1 MQATIEL
8 IRSELQGLYPDT
20 EIRSF
25 TKLLISKL
33 TGFSNTEI
41 ILNKNTIFSAEQRK
55 ILDSFIEKLKIH
67 MPIQYI
73 LGKTEFYGLE
83 FIVNQSVL
91 IPRPETEELVEW
103 ILNSIHDN
111 SNLKLLDIG
120 TGSGCIAIGL
130 KNNLTQ
136 SQVTAFDIS
145 EDALL
150 IAQKN
155 AELNNL
161 KINFEQVDILKNLN
175 LNEKWDVI
183 VSNPPY
189 IPENEKIE
197 ISQNVLDFEPHL
209 ALFVPEIDPLVFYK
223 KIADFGKAHLNENGS
238 LFFEIHY
245 TKANQ
250 IIELL
255 KSLGYFEIELRKD
268 IYKNDR
274 MIKAKLA

>member
-1 MQATIEL
+1 MLASIEH

-103 ILNSIHDN
+103 ILSSVHDN

-120 TGSGCIAIGL
+120 TGSGCIAISL
-130 KNNLTQ
+130 KNSLPK
-136 SQVTAFDIS
+136 SQVNAFDIS
-145 EDALL
+145 EEALL

-175 LNEKWDVI
+175 LNERWDVI

-209 ALFVPEIDPLVFYK
+209 ALFVPEIDPLLFYK
-223 KIADFGKAHLNENGS
+223 KIADFGKTHLNENGS

-255 KSLGYFEIELRKD
+255 KSLGYIEIELRKD
-268 IYKNDR
+268 IFKNDR
-274 MIKAKLA
+274 MIKAKIA

>member
-1 MQATIEL
+1 MLASIEY

-55 ILDSFIEKLKIH
+55 ILDSFIEKLKIYT
-67 MPIQYI
+67 PIQYI
-73 LGKTEFYGLE
+73 LGKTEFFGLE

-103 ILNSIHDN
+103 ILNSVNDN

-130 KNNLTQ
+130 KNSLPQ
-136 SQVTAFDIS
+136 SQITAFDIS
-145 EDALL
+145 EEALL

-161 KINFEQVDILKNLN
+161 KINFDQIDILKNLEIT
-175 LNEKWDVI
+175 EKWDI
-183 VSNPPY
+183 MVSNPPY
-189 IPENEKIE
+189 IPENEKID
-197 ISQNVLDFEPHL
+197 ISQNVLNFEPHL
-209 ALFVPEIDPLVFYK
+209 ALFVPENDPLLFYK
-223 KIADFGKAHLNENGS
+223 KIAIFGTNHLNENGL
-238 LFFEIHY
+238 LFFEIHF
-245 TKANQ
+245 TKAKQ
-250 IIELL
+250 IMKLL
-255 KSLGYFEIELRKD
+255 KSLGYIEIELRKD
-268 IYKNDR
+268 IFKNDR
-274 MIKAKLA
+274 MIKAKIP

>member
-1 MQATIEL
+1 MLASIEH

-33 TGFSNTEI
+33 TEI

-103 ILNSIHDN
+103 ILSSVHDN

-120 TGSGCIAIGL
+120 TGSGCIAISL
-130 KNNLTQ
+130 KNSLPK
-136 SQVTAFDIS
+136 SQVNAFDIS
-145 EDALL
+145 EEALL

-175 LNEKWDVI
+175 LNERWDVI

-209 ALFVPEIDPLVFYK
+209 ALFVPEIDPLLFYK
-223 KIADFGKAHLNENGS
+223 KIADFGKTHLNENGS

-255 KSLGYFEIELRKD
+255 KSLGYIEIELRKD
-268 IYKNDR
+268 IFKNDR
-274 MIKAKLA
+274 MIKAKIA

>member
-103 ILNSIHDN
+103 ILNSVHDN

-136 SQVTAFDIS
+136 SLVTAFDIS
-145 EDALL
+145 EEALL

>member
-103 ILNSIHDN
+103 ILNSVHDN

-120 TGSGCIAIGL
+120 TGSGCIAISL
-130 KNNLTQ
+130 KNSLPK
-136 SQVTAFDIS
+136 SQVNAFDIS
-145 EDALL
+145 EEALL

-255 KSLGYFEIELRKD
+255 KSLGYIEIELRKD

>member
-103 ILNSIHDN
+103 ILNSVHDN

-136 SQVTAFDIS
+136 SQITAFDIS
-145 EDALL
+145 EEALL

-209 ALFVPEIDPLVFYK
+209 ALFVPEFDPLVFYK

>member
-103 ILNSIHDN
+103 ILNSVHDN

-120 TGSGCIAIGL
+120 TGSGCIAISL
-130 KNNLTQ
+130 KNSLPK
-136 SQVTAFDIS
+136 SQVNAFDIS
-145 EDALL
+145 EEALL

-209 ALFVPEIDPLVFYK
+209 ALFVPEIDPLLFYK

-255 KSLGYFEIELRKD
+255 KSLGYIEIELRKD

>member
-103 ILNSIHDN
+103 ILNSVHDN

-120 TGSGCIAIGL
+120 TGSGCIAISL
-130 KNNLTQ
+130 KNSLPK
-136 SQVTAFDIS
+136 SQVNAFDIS
-145 EDALL
+145 EEALL

-209 ALFVPEIDPLVFYK
+209 ALFVPEIDPLLFYK